1 MTDKSRQHLRSVQ
14 IGCGAR
20 AQTHARVL
28 SNNDRFDLVAVCDLD
43 EERATETADRFE
55 VENAYTDFREMLA
68 AESPEHVTVVTPAT
82 VRLSVLSEVLE
93 ASPESLVFEKPVANS
108 VEEANELADL
118 VESADTHV
126 VVSHQLIYADE
137 IQTLKEWVDEG
148 RLGEPER
155 ITVTTK
161 LGLTDKG
168 THHVHLL
175 NWLFDETPLSVR
187 GYAEG
192 RHTLDPATSHGPAAG
207 QAEPGD
213 ALVELTYPGNCRAF
227 FHHGFDAP
235 EVPPH
240 EASVAFQDRVDL
252 VGTNGHVEFVFDEYV
267 RGTFRDGTT
276 ETVEGRPFEE
286 DSYMTDALYED
297 VARLG
302 TGELERHPADFA
314 SALSV
319 QRTLDAAMRSAL
331 ESRAIAPDER
341 PLPLGE
347 SAAERLRTTLAS
359 KRPVVV
365 SSRLFG
371 NLSRPDLPTTLD
383 ELGCSHLDLWSTPE
397 ASHFDP
403 HEDLE
408 TVEADLGNRVS
419 VPVVSVGTD
428 GNIEK
433 KLALA
438 GDLGASTVVLAGLA
452 EPSDADQ
459 KPLREWLDAAADHDV
474 TLAFGGGSVAE
485 MEALLD
491 DLDHEAAGVR
501 LSPPRL
507 VRAGDS
513 AEEAFTR
520 LGDSI
525 AVVAL
530 RDANPATVDRVDGDW
545 RGNVDD
551 QVPGGGGAVDFGQ
564 VLSLAD
570 RFAPDAELVLDFEGS
585 DIWSTDRTAGAVARA
600 VRYLHRMRR

>member
-1 MTDKSRQHLRSVQ
+1 MTDESGQNLRSVQ

-43 EERATETADRFE
+43 EQRASETAERFG
-55 VENAYTDFREMLA
+55 VENVYTDFRKMLA

-93 ASPESLVFEKPVANS
+93 HDLESLVFEKPVANS

-148 RLGEPER
+148 RLGDPER

-175 NWLFDETPLSVR
+175 NWLFGETPLSVR

-213 ALVELTYPGNCRAF
+213 ALVELSYPGNCRAF

-240 EASVAFQDRVDL
+240 EESVAFQDRVDL
-252 VGTNGHVEFVFDEYV
+252 VGTNGHVEFVFDEHV
-267 RGTFRDGTT
+267 RGTFRDGT

-297 VARLG
+297 VARLVAG
-302 TGELERHPADFA
+302 DLGHHPADFA

-331 ESRAIAPDER
+331 ESRAISPDER
-341 PLPLGE
+341 PLLLGE
-347 SAAERLRTTLAS
+347 PAAKRLRTALAS
-359 KRPVVV
+359 KRPLVV

-371 NLSRPDLPTTLD
+371 DRSRPDLLEILG
-383 ELGCSHLDLWSTPE
+383 ELGCYHLDLWSVPGAT
-397 ASHFDP
+397 HFDP
-403 HEDLE
+403 NVDPE
-408 TVEADLGNRVS
+408 TVETDLGNRVS
-419 VPVVSVGTD
+419 MPVASVGTD
-428 GNIEK
+428 EQVEEK
-433 KLALA
+433 LAVAGELDASTVALA
-438 GDLGASTVVLAGLA
+438 GLT

-459 KPLREWLDAAADHDV
+459 KPLREWLDTAADHDV
-474 TLAFGGGSVAE
+474 TLAFEGGSVAE
-485 MEALLD
+485 MKRLLD

-513 AEEAFTR
+513 LEAAFTR
-520 LGDSI
+520 LGDSV

-530 RDANPATVDRVDGDW
+530 QDANPATVGANTTDW
-545 RGNVDD
+545 RGSPDD
-551 QVPGGGGAVDFGQ
+551 QIPGGGGAVDFGR
-564 VLSLAD
+564 LLPLAD
-570 RFAPDAELVLDFEGS
+570 QFAPDAELVLDFEG
-585 DIWSTDRTAGAVARA
+585 TDSWETGRTTEAVARA
-600 VRYLHRMRR
+600 VRYLHQIRR

>member
-1 MTDKSRQHLRSVQ
+1 MTDESGQNLRSVQ

-28 SNNDRFDLVAVCDLD
+28 SENDRFDLVAVCDLD
-43 EERATETADRFE
+43 EDRATETAERVG
-55 VENAYTDFREMLA
+55 VENVYTDFREMLA

-108 VEEANELADL
+108 VEEANEIADL
-118 VESADTHV
+118 VEATDTHV
-126 VVSHQLIYADE
+126 VISHQLIYADE
-137 IQTLKEWVDEG
+137 IQTLKEWVDDG

-168 THHVHLL
+168 THHVHML
-175 NWLFDETPLSVR
+175 NWLFGETPLSVR

-213 ALVELTYPGNCRAF
+213 ALVELSYPGNCRAF

-240 EASVAFQDRVDL
+240 EESVAFQDRVDL
-252 VGTNGHVEFVFDEYV
+252 VGTNGHVEFVFDEHV
-267 RGTFRDGTT
+267 RGTFRDGT

-297 VARLG
+297 VARLVAG
-302 TGELERHPADFA
+302 DLGHHPADFA

-341 PLPLGE
+341 PPSLGKP
-347 SAAERLRTTLAS
+347 AAERLRTTLAS
-359 KRPVVV
+359 KRPVLV

-371 NLSRPDLPTTLD
+371 NLSRPDLLAVLD
-383 ELGCSHLDLWSTPE
+383 ELGCYHLDLWSAPE
-397 ASHFDP
+397 ATHFDP
-403 HEDLE
+403 HEAPE

-419 VPVVSVGTD
+419 VPVASVGTD
-428 GNIEK
+428 EQVEE
-433 KLALA
+433 KLAFA
-438 GDLGASTVVLAGLA
+438 GELGVSTVVLAGLTD
-452 EPSDADQ
+452 PSEADQ
-459 KPLREWLDAAADHDV
+459 KLRHEWLDAAADHDV
-474 TLAFGGGSVAE
+474 TLAFEGGSVAE
-485 MEALLD
+485 MEAFLD
-491 DLDHEAAGVR
+491 ELDHEAAGVR

-513 AEEAFTR
+513 LEVAFTR

-525 AVVAL
+525 AVVVL
-530 RDANPATVDRVDGDW
+530 QDANPTTVDGVGEDW
-545 RGNVDD
+545 RGTADD
-551 QVPGGGGAVDFGQ
+551 QVPGSGGGVDFERL
-564 VLSLAD
+564 LSLAD
-570 RFAPDAELVLDFEGS
+570 RFAPDAELVLDFGEAESWG
-585 DIWSTDRTAGAVARA
+585 TDRTAGAVARA
-600 VRYLHRMRR
+600 VRYFHRVRR

>member
-1 MTDKSRQHLRSVQ
+1 MTDESGQNLRSVQ

-43 EERATETADRFE
+43 EQRASETAEKFGA
-55 VENAYTDFREMLA
+55 ENVYTDFREMLA
-68 AESPEHVTVVTPAT
+68 AESPEHVTAVTPAT
-82 VRLSVLSEVLE
+82 VRLPVLSEVLE
-93 ASPESLVFEKPVANS
+93 SEPESLVFEKPVANS
-108 VEEANELADL
+108 VEEANEIADL
-118 VESADTHV
+118 VESSDTHV
-126 VVSHQLIYADE
+126 VVSHQLVYADE
-137 IQTLKEWVDEG
+137 IQALKEWVEKG

-168 THHVHLL
+168 THHVHML
-175 NWLFDETPLSVR
+175 NWLFGETPERVR

-240 EASVAFQDRVDL
+240 EESVAFQDRVDL
-252 VGTNGHVEFVFDEYV
+252 IGTNGHVEFVFDEHA

-286 DSYMTDALYED
+286 DSYMTDALYGD
-297 VARLG
+297 VARLVAG
-302 TGELERHPADFA
+302 DLDRHPADFA
-314 SALSV
+314 SAVSV

-331 ESRAIAPDER
+331 ESRGIAPDER

-347 SAAERLRTTLAS
+347 PAAERLRTTLAS

-365 SSRLFG
+365 SSRLFA
-371 NLSRPDLPTTLD
+371 NLPRPDLLAILD
-383 ELGCSHLDLWSTPE
+383 ELGCYHLDLWSTSE
-397 ASHFDP
+397 ANHFDP
-403 HEDLE
+403 HEAPA

-419 VPVVSVGTD
+419 VPVASVGTD
-428 GNIEK
+428 EK
-433 KLALA
+433 VEQKLAFA
-438 GDLGASTVVLAGLA
+438 GKLGVSTVVLAGPTPELSS
-452 EPSDADQ
+452 SD
-459 KPLREWLDAAADHDV
+459 LHEWLDAAADHDV
-474 TLAFGGGSVAE
+474 TLAFEGGSVAE
-485 MEALLD
+485 MDAFLD
-491 DLDHEAAGVR
+491 ELDHEAAGIY

-513 AEEAFTR
+513 LESAFTR

-530 RDANPATVDRVDGDW
+530 QDANPATVDRAGPNW
-545 RGNVDD
+545 RGGPDD
-551 QVPGGGGAVDFGQ
+551 RIPGSAGVVDFERL
-564 VLSLAD
+564 LSLAD
-570 RFAPDAELVLDFEGS
+570 RFAPDAELVLDFEGAEAW
-585 DIWSTDRTAGAVARA
+585 DEDRTAGAVARA
-600 VRYLHRMRR
+600 VRYLHRVRR